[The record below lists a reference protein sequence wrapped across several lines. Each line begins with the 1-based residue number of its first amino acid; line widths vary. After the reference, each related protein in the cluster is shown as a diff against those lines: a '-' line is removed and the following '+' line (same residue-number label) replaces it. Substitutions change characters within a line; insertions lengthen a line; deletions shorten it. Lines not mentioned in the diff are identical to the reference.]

1 MSVEITNKTKTEINP
16 SLIKLVTEKFLLF
29 YKKKNWGVSI
39 VFLGDKEM
47 TRVNNKYRKINKPTD
62 VLSFVEEDNGVFAQ
76 EKFLGEVLMDYQ
88 QIKRQAKE
96 KKIKE
101 KEEMVFILV
110 HGLLHL
116 MGYNDKTDKEAK
128 KMEDLGIKFIKKI
141 EKFLW

>member
-1 MSVEITNKTKTEINP
+1 MSVEITNKTKTKINL
-16 SLIKLVTEKFLLF
+16 SLIKLVTERFLLF

-39 VFLGDKEM
+39 VLLGDKEIAK
-47 TRVNNKYRKINKPTD
+47 VNNKYRKINKPTD
-62 VLSFVEEDNGVFAQ
+62 VLSFVEEDSKIFAQ
-76 EKFLGEVLMDYQ
+76 EKFLGEVLVDYQ

-116 MGYNDKTDKEAK
+116 MGYDDKTDKEAK

-141 EKFLW
+141 EKFL